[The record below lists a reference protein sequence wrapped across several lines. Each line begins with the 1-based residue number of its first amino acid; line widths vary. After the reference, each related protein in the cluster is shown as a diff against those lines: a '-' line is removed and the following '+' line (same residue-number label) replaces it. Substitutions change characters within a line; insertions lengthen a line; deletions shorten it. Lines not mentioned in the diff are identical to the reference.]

1 MERGE
6 LALWLRLTLTPGVG
20 NATAR
25 SLLASFG
32 LPETIFRQ
40 TATALRQVVSEKLAL
55 ALAQEPQALQP
66 LLQTTWDWLHADAGK
81 DSPCWRPKIHRWSCT

>member
-55 ALAQEPQALQP
+55 ALAQELPGTGCMPMPARIRRTHVEP
-66 LLQTTWDWLHADAGK
+66 Y
-81 DSPCWRPKIHRWSCT
+81 